1 MWPKRIIDRNIG
13 RWVVAAYIGR
23 TTADLPFK
31 HFLPSNSS
39 LFSSIVS
46 AAFIAQ
52 WQNMIWRSMWVVFSF
67 LFFFFSSQKVNNILQ
82 ILGGG
87 TFVVNLFNLTSKHHL
102 VSALGSGS
110 ILPLREFK
118 FVTLRMTR
126 TIHQTCSSRPLPCPQ
141 KSIVED
147 YNFAPD
153 QTRPSSVGKVQKA
166 SATPVL
172 HEVDVNMNVK
182 SSTEPS
188 LVSSYV
194 SHLFLRFFSF
204 CIR

>member
-1 MWPKRIIDRNIG
+1 MVK
-13 RWVVAAYIGR
+13 
-23 TTADLPFK
+23 F
-31 HFLPSNSS
+31 S
-39 LFSSIVS
+39 LFS
-46 AAFIAQ
+46 
-52 WQNMIWRSMWVVFSF
+52 
-67 LFFFFSSQKVNNILQ
+67 FFFFSSQKVNNILQ

>member
-1 MWPKRIIDRNIG
+1 MKID
-13 RWVVAAYIGR
+13 
-23 TTADLPFK
+23 
-31 HFLPSNSS
+31 
-39 LFSSIVS
+39 VS
-46 AAFIAQ
+46 
-52 WQNMIWRSMWVVFSF
+52 SF
-67 LFFFFSSQKVNNILQ
+67 LFLIFFSSQKVNNILQ

-110 ILPLREFK
+110 ILPREFK
-118 FVTLRMTR
+118 FVTPRMTC
-126 TIHQTCSSRPLPCPQ
+126 TICQTCSSQPLPCPQ

-194 SHLFLRFFSF
+194 SHLFLLFFSF